1 MTPKERVIAAFELRQ
16 PDDIVPTF
24 ELEFQLTDEY
34 LGKNFRSYDNLTG
47 KELERAIKYN
57 AELYVEI
64 AEKLDY
70 SILRSGDI
78 RLMKEWVKM
87 GVGKNYLICGEA
99 DGTMAIPNGE
109 NMVEVARRLFDEPD
123 AVKRGLEQSANNAI
137 ESGQRQIDAGAE
149 CLTMCADYCFNNGPF
164 LSPPMFAQFVTPYLH
179 RVIEAH
185 KANGAYTIKHTDGD
199 IMPIL
204 DQLVS
209 CGPNALHSLD
219 PQAGVDLAEVKRLV
233 GDKVCL
239 AGNVNCGLMQTG
251 TDEEVRQNI
260 IYSITHGKPGGS
272 YIFCTS
278 NVAFKGMPLE
288 RYLLMMELRQQY
300 GRYDVASN

>member
-1 MTPKERVIAAFELRQ
+1 
-16 PDDIVPTF
+16 
-24 ELEFQLTDEY
+24 
-34 LGKNFRSYDNLTG
+34 
-47 KELERAIKYN
+47 
-57 AELYVEI
+57 
-64 AEKLDY
+64 
-70 SILRSGDI
+70 
-78 RLMKEWVKM
+78 M
-87 GVGKNYLICGEA
+87 G
-99 DGTMAIPNGE
+99 IPNGQ
-109 NMVEVARRLFDEPD
+109 NMIEVSRRLFED
-123 AVKRGLEQSANNAI
+123 ADALKRELENSANNAI
-137 ESGQRQIDAGAE
+137 AHGKRQIDAGAE

-251 TDEEVRQNI
+251 TDEEVLQNI
-260 IYSITHGKPGGS
+260 IYSITHGKPGGG

-288 RYLLMMELRQQY
+288 RYLLMLELRQQY
-300 GRYDVASN
+300 GRYDAASS